1 MRKSLPRNSSGRQAK
16 KTGNNAKK
24 KRHQLLAKPRYFT
37 NSALSTNADNPACQ
51 AMSMDSE
58 ILLLQEFVD
67 ALNCSRR
74 AKEKIF
80 NVCRIDTEFGE
91 KAIAALM
98 AASKAITEAN
108 GRLEALEYFASL
120 CTMLTGCENDAAS
133 VASILFLLK
142 VLLPSVQPSI
152 LVNRFSQLSELL
164 YVTLSK
170 FAHAQSKAVVKQA
183 VVCLGLLLKV
193 QPDHVWESSSTVRM
207 FDSIL
212 LLVDDES
219 GPVRRAAR
227 KAVLLVLSV
236 QGRNGIHPVAEKC
249 FEFCNSNL
257 RQQSGNTRQ
266 RRLNILQLL
275 LHVLDKF
282 SRLNLRTLCAALL
295 LFISEGD
302 LETSTLCMVVMKN
315 MFRSRP
321 DEKSLTSQLNAE
333 LIMALYDCKPVE
345 SSEVLMVTWLNTMT
359 EAHLCLCGK
368 DQSKGKVYALNW
380 IAQVTPMFHLDSERT
395 VRVLC
400 GCLSRLTKHCF
411 TTEDGSSYGGKIL
424 QKLDSALKPVSFTS
438 LRAVGNLFEA
448 FYSVFAR
455 SLPKGDLE
463 NSVHFLADLR
473 ENSDN
478 KRLKL
483 FAERVIGFVVRYVGP
498 DVTLQLLPLKL
509 DNATPGL
516 PVDLSRTWLI
526 QILKRNLQEVKFG
539 FFTST
544 IMPLAVRF
552 KEYADRADESS
563 STVFRRLHVQLWS
576 LLPSFCC
583 HAIDLDENVDLMSI
597 VLERALMEQ
606 PDAID
611 VVLLALR
618 KLSTYAQECVG
629 ASAVLTN
636 VFSTVCRLYIGGERQ
651 KTVRLSLLATLRHI
665 IPVIPEDE
673 LAKSVQ
679 PGLDNLAM
687 LLTTDAK
694 KANRV
699 FDVLGIFAR
708 NVHAEAANAILE
720 ALSVLKEKVKAGMMK
735 KIYRVLE
742 ELTQNDQAILSTQQ
756 LDQILRLLREQ
767 PNSLCLAGKAAR
779 FGCLEGLI
787 KRFPVQMVEM
797 AKEILVQTFSFG
809 VGDYNMR
816 VKKRC
821 AGVLFAV
828 TELLENVEDS
838 TEKAVE
844 IAYGILSS
852 FLDAAE
858 PSRVLGSL
866 LGFRLL
872 TYRYR
877 EHVPGVVI
885 SEMVAKVCSLMSI
898 DNLSVIKAC
907 LQFCLTFFSS
917 LPYITAVQYLEDV
930 VPSLFKQSV
939 GCARR
944 SRFRTRLL
952 LKKLVRLF
960 SFETVV
966 KFVPDDQRVRLTY
979 VRKALAKEARKKVG
993 PTKEDELDLDEETQ
1007 TAVTMV
1013 DTICGILGRPEVDDI
1028 DDSDSDSVR
1037 SVTIASTRSKPRTTA
1052 SRRSTATRFEERD
1065 EDDIIDLL
1073 DPDLHKHLAVGSEG
1087 TKRIDENGLDDEDS
1101 DVGIAEDGRIVIID
1115 KRDKRKKASAPSG
1128 EDNYSIESG
1137 GEDFVETKT
1146 EKEDEQSK
1154 APQRSAMK
1162 DKVTAKL
1169 ATRRRGEKLEPYAYF
1184 PFDFR
1189 TLKRRGKKA
1198 SAFKGV
1204 VGRRK
1209 IRR

>member
-1 MRKSLPRNSSGRQAK
+1 MRKPLSRNSSRKQAK

-24 KRHQLLAKPRYFT
+24 KKYQLLAKPRYFT
-37 NSALSTNADNPACQ
+37 NSALSANADNPACQ

-58 ILLLQEFVD
+58 MLLLQDFVD
-67 ALNCSRR
+67 ALNCSGR

-91 KAIAALM
+91 KAIAALV

-120 CTMLTGCENDAAS
+120 CTMLTGCENDTAS

-164 YVTLSK
+164 YITLSK

-212 LLVDDES
+212 LLVDDDS
-219 GPVRRAAR
+219 RPVRRAAR
-227 KAVLLVLSV
+227 KAVVLVLSV
-236 QGRNGIHPVAEKC
+236 QGRSSIHPVAEKC
-249 FEFCNSNL
+249 FEFCDSNL

-275 LHVLDKF
+275 LHVLGKF
-282 SRLNLRTLCAALL
+282 SRLNLRTLCASLL
-295 LFISEGD
+295 LFMSEGD
-302 LETSTLCMVVMKN
+302 LETSTLCMVVLKN

-359 EAHLCLCGK
+359 EAHLCLHSK
-368 DQSKGKVYALNW
+368 DQSKGKVYALRW
-380 IAQVTPMFHLDSERT
+380 IAQVTPIFHLDNERT

-400 GCLSRLTKHCF
+400 GCLSRLMKHCF
-411 TTEDGSSYGGKIL
+411 STEDGSSYGGKIL
-424 QKLDSALKPVSFTS
+424 QKLDSALKPVNYTS
-438 LRAVGNLFEA
+438 LRAVGNLFEV
-448 FYSVFAR
+448 FYSVFGR
-455 SLPKGDLE
+455 SLPKGGLE
-463 NSVHFLADLR
+463 KSVNFLADLR
-473 ENSDN
+473 ENTDN
-478 KRLKL
+478 ERLKL
-483 FAERVIGFVVRYVGP
+483 FAGRVIGCVVRYVGP

-509 DNATPGL
+509 DDATPGL

-526 QILKRNLQEVKFG
+526 QILKRDLQEAEFG

-563 STVFRRLHVQLWS
+563 STVFRRIHVQLWS
-576 LLPSFCC
+576 LLPNFCC
-583 HAIDLDENVDLMSI
+583 CAIDLDEKVDLMST
-597 VLERALMEQ
+597 VLECALVEQ
-606 PDAID
+606 PDAIE

-618 KLSTYAQECVG
+618 KLSTYAQERSGVRT
-629 ASAVLTN
+629 VLTN
-636 VFSTVCRLYIGGERQ
+636 VFSTVCRLYIGGEWQ

-665 IPVIPEDE
+665 VPVIPKDE

-679 PGLDNLAM
+679 PGLDNLSK
-687 LLTTDAK
+687 LLTTEEQEAS
-694 KANRV
+694 RV

-708 NVHAEAANAILE
+708 NVHAESANVILE
-720 ALSVLKEKVKAGMMK
+720 ALFVLKEKVKVRMMK

-742 ELTQNDQAILSTQQ
+742 ELVQNDQAILSTQQ

-767 PNSLCLAGKAAR
+767 PNSLCLAGKAAM

-787 KRFPVQMVEM
+787 RRFPPEMVET

-809 VGDYNMR
+809 MKDYNMR

-821 AGVLFAV
+821 AAVLFAV
-828 TELLENVEDS
+828 TELLENVEES

-844 IAYGILSS
+844 IAYDILSS
-852 FLDAAE
+852 FLDVAE
-858 PSRVLGSL
+858 PSRILGSL

-885 SEMVAKVCSLMSI
+885 SDMVTKVCSLMSI

-917 LPYITAVQYLEDV
+917 LPYITAVQYLDDV

-979 VRKALAKEARKKVG
+979 VRKALAREGRRKVG
-993 PTKEDELDLDEETQ
+993 PTKKDELDLDDETQ

-1013 DTICGILGRPEVDDI
+1013 DTICGLLGRPEVDDI
-1028 DDSDSDSVR
+1028 SDSDSDSVK
-1037 SVTIASTRSKPRTTA
+1037 SVTIASTRGHPRTA
-1052 SRRSTATRFEERD
+1052 VSRRSTATRFEERD

-1073 DPDLHKHLAVGSEG
+1073 DPDLHKHLAVDSES
-1087 TKRIDENGLDDEDS
+1087 TKKIDGNGLDDEDS
-1101 DVGIAEDGRIVIID
+1101 DVGIAEDGRIVILD
-1115 KRDKRKKASAPSG
+1115 KRDKRKKASVANG
-1128 EDNYSIESG
+1128 EDNYSPESG
-1137 GEDFVETKT
+1137 EEDFT
-1146 EKEDEQSK
+1146 EINSQKADEQSRAAQK
-1154 APQRSAMK
+1154 PSKK
-1162 DKVTAKL
+1162 DKASAKL
-1169 ATRRRGEKLEPYAYF
+1169 ATRRRGEKLEPYAYY

-1189 TLKRRGKKA
+1189 TLKRRGKKI

-1209 IRR
+1209 VRK